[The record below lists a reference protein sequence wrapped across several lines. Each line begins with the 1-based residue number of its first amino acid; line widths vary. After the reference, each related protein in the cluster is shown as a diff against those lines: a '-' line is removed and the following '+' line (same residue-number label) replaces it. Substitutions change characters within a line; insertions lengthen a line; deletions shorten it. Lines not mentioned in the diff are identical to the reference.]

1 MFALL
6 FVIACGSSEP
16 DPAAAVAAKPA
27 PAAPAAVESAALTVA
42 TSPKATEALAV
53 SDAADGVE
61 DKVAHKCA
69 GCALGMD
76 GSAEHAVNVDGT
88 TLHLCSAMCK
98 EYFTKDPTGN
108 LESLLN

>member
-16 DPAAAVAAKPA
+16 DPAAAAAKTA
-27 PAAPAAVESAALTVA
+27 PAASAAVESAALTVA

>member
-1 MFALL
+1 
-6 FVIACGSSEP
+6 
-16 DPAAAVAAKPA
+16 
-27 PAAPAAVESAALTVA
+27 
-42 TSPKATEALAV
+42 
-53 SDAADGVE
+53 
-61 DKVAHKCA
+61 
-69 GCALGMD
+69 MD